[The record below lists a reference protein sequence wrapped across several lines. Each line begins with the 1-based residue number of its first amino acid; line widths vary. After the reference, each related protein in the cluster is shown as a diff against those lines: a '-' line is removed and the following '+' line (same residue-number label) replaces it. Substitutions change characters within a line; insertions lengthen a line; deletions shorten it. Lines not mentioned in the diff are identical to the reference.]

1 MVPWDNKQGE
11 SADPAT
17 RTSDHADVGRDADPQ
32 PTLDLS
38 PGAQGMPTVDLRG
51 GPAPPPLPRH
61 VRAPSIPHYDVIAFI
76 GEGGMGRVFKAVD
89 RRLQRPVALKIIR
102 GDDHAL
108 VERFLRE
115 ARAQAR
121 IEHEHVCKVY
131 ETGEAGGQPFIA
143 MQLLGGR
150 SLADAAPQLTRDQRV
165 VVVRDVADA
174 LQAAHRLGIVH
185 RDLKPA
191 NVIVEISDEGSV
203 NAWVVDFG
211 LAIDVESGGL
221 TMSGT
226 MVGTPAFMSPEQARG
241 DLRAVDRRSDV
252 YSLGATLYAALA
264 GRAPFQ
270 AEGVFEVMR
279 KVVEEEPPSL
289 AMLVPGTPQD
299 LVTIVSKCLEKDP
312 LRRYQSAR
320 ELCDDLTR
328 FLEGEPILARG
339 TSLAYRLTKKARKHR
354 VAVTVGAIAAAA
366 LAVVGG
372 LAVRTQVQ
380 AAARARLAR
389 QLGQEAERL
398 EWIVRAAQLS
408 PLHDV
413 RPERR
418 LVATTMSQLEAR
430 SGGNSGGPVA
440 VALGRGHLAL
450 GDLRQAR
457 ALLERAWADGEH
469 GADVAFAL
477 GSALSG
483 LYVDELRDAERLGD
497 GTLRAARRAELRD
510 RYHEPALTYLR
521 LGRAASADAP
531 ERIEALIAA
540 NEGRESEAM
549 SLAGGAL
556 AKEPWLY
563 EAVVLQGDVALAA
576 GRQHRER
583 AEYEPALAHLRE
595 AAELYARAS
604 QIGRSAPATYEAE
617 CAAWGELMYL
627 ELDRDSNHDP
637 TEAYQHS
644 IEACGKARTADADSA
659 AAYHHLSFAEWQW
672 GQYQLS
678 RGASPVEA
686 LQRAIAAS
694 AEAQR
699 RRPDWA
705 EAHNYMGIAYGYL
718 GRGAMARGED
728 PRPLVRQAIAS
739 FDRALALAPGFAYA
753 HTTRGIGYFDLGR
766 DAVKRGEDPTAF
778 FDTAAESYRKAL
790 ALNPGWTLPRSS
802 LADTLVAR
810 GEWELS
816 AGRECAA
823 TLASAVAEAEPLLAK
838 DDSASL
844 HELIGRAHV
853 ARADCANAARMPS
866 RPFVEQALAQYRLVL
881 ERAPGDKNVQRQV
894 AALEKRL
901 AGAPPP

>member
-1 MVPWDNKQGE
+1 MSAGEKDQGE
-11 SADPAT
+11 RVEP
-17 RTSDHADVGRDADPQ
+17 SDLAP
-32 PTLDLS
+32 PTLDLVAA
-38 PGAQGMPTVDLRG
+38 AQATPTIDLRG
-51 GPAPPPLPRH
+51 GATQKTLPPRVKP
-61 VRAPSIPHYDVIAFI
+61 PSIPHYEVVSFI
-76 GEGGMGRVFKAVD
+76 GEGGMGRVFEAID
-89 RRLQRPVALKIIR
+89 RRLQRQVALKIIR
-102 GDDHAL
+102 GDDHGL

-121 IEHEHVCKVY
+121 IEHENICKVY

-143 MQLLGGR
+143 MQLLRGR
-150 SLADAAPQLTRDQRV
+150 SLAEAAPHLTRDQRV

-191 NVIVEISDEGSV
+191 NVIVEVNAEGSV
-203 NAWVVDFG
+203 HAWVVDFG
-211 LAIDVESGGL
+211 LALDVESGGL

-226 MVGTPAFMSPEQARG
+226 MVGTPAYMSPEQARG

-279 KVVEEEPPSL
+279 KVVEDEPVPLST
-289 AMLVPGTPQD
+289 LVPEIPQD

-312 LRRYQSAR
+312 GQRYQSAR
-320 ELCDDLTR
+320 ELRDELQR
-328 FLEGEPILARG
+328 FLEGEPIQARG
-339 TSLAYRLTKKARKHR
+339 ASLAYRLTKKAKKHR
-354 VAVTVGAIAAAA
+354 LVVTVGAVAAAA
-366 LAVVGG
+366 LLVVGG

-398 EWIVRAAQLS
+398 EWIVRAAHLS

-418 LVATTMSQLEAR
+418 LVASAMSQLEAR
-430 SGGNSGGPVA
+430 SEGLRGPVA
-440 VALGRGHLAL
+440 VALGRGYLAL
-450 GDLRQAR
+450 GDLRRAR
-457 ALLERAWADGEH
+457 GLLEQAWEDGER

-497 GTLRAARRAELRD
+497 ATLRAARRAELRA
-510 RYHEPALTYLR
+510 RFHEPALMYLR

-531 ERIEALIAA
+531 ERVEAMIAA

-549 SLAGGAL
+549 SLARAAL

-627 ELDRDSNHDP
+627 ELDRDASHDP
-637 TEAYQHS
+637 TEAYKRS
-644 IEACGKARTADADSA
+644 LEACGKARTADADSA
-659 AAYHHLSFAEWQW
+659 AAWHHLSFAEWQW
-672 GQYQLS
+672 GQYTLS
-678 RGASPVEA
+678 RGESPVEA

-739 FDRALALAPGFAYA
+739 FDRALELAPGFAYA
-753 HTTRGIGYFDLGR
+753 HTTRGIGYYDLGR
-766 DAVKRGEDPTAF
+766 DAVRRGEDPSTF
-778 FDTAAESYRKAL
+778 FDTAAASYRRAL
-790 ALNPGWTLPRSS
+790 ALNPGWILPRAS
-802 LADTLVAR
+802 LAETLVAR
-810 GEWELS
+810 GAWEAKVGRPC
-816 AGRECAA
+816 AGTVDAA
-823 TLASAVAEAEPLLAK
+823 IAEAEPLLAR
-838 DDSASL
+838 DDTASAHQL
-844 HELIGRAHV
+844 LGEAFR
-853 ARADCANAARMPS
+853 ARADCAAGTELSPRG
-866 RPFVEQALAQYRLVL
+866 FVERALGEYRRALQRAPRERDL
-881 ERAPGDKNVQRQV
+881 EREVR
-894 AALEKRL
+894 ALEGRL
-901 AGAPPP
+901 ASFQESARR